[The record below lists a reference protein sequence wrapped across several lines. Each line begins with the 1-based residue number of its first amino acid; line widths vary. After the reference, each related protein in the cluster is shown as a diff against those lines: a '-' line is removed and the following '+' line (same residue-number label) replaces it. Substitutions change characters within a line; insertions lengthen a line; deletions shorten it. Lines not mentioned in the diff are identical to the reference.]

1 MECVMKK
8 MIILSLC
15 CLSLNSFA
23 DHHDEKDGK
32 TFEEK
37 KAMALEGIEKRISF
51 INETKACVSSATNDA
66 GLKACREKM
75 KAQRKAWKDAKKQQ
89 RSEKKK

>member
-1 MECVMKK
+1 MKK
-8 MIILSLC
+8 IIVLSLC
-15 CLSLNSFA
+15 LLSLNSLA
-23 DHHDEKDGK
+23 DHHDEKEGK

-37 KAMALEGIEKRISF
+37 KAKALEGIEKRISF

-75 KAQRKAWKDAKKQQ
+75 KAERKEWREAKKQQ
-89 RSEKKK
+89 RAEKKK

>member
-1 MECVMKK
+1 MKK
-8 MIILSLC
+8 IIVLSLC
-15 CLSLNSFA
+15 LLSLNSFA
-23 DHHDEKDGK
+23 DHHDEKEGK

-37 KAMALEGIEKRISF
+37 KAKALEGIEKRISF

-75 KAQRKAWKDAKKQQ
+75 KAERKAWREAKKQQ
-89 RSEKKK
+89 RAEKKK

>member
-1 MECVMKK
+1 MKK
-8 MIILSLC
+8 IIVLSLC
-15 CLSLNSFA
+15 FLSFNSFA
-23 DHHDEKDGK
+23 DHHDEKEGK

-37 KAMALEGIEKRISF
+37 KAKALEGIEKRISF

-75 KAQRKAWKDAKKQQ
+75 KAERKAWREAKKQQ
-89 RSEKKK
+89 KAEKKK